1 MLDGFVRV
9 AAVTPEVRVADCA
22 FNADRIDEAARA
34 AADKGAKII
43 VFPELSITGYTCGDL
58 FLQDSLLDAAKRSL
72 IRLVSASSGIDAV
85 IIVGL
90 PLVSGGKL
98 FNAAAVYSDGELL
111 GIVPKTHIPNYGEFY
126 ELRHFTPANTK
137 TGYVSITLPDSGDDE
152 DDEGGAGADMDRPNK
167 PYTINVADFLRGGGF
182 LPGEDDEDD
191 DEDDE
196 FEIDFDGEDDYE
208 DIPFGTNL
216 LFRCAD
222 LPELTFAVEI
232 CEDLWAPDPP
242 SVRHAMAGA
251 LIIANLSA
259 GNETIGKASYR
270 RLLTGSQSGRLVC
283 GYIYAN
289 AGFGES
295 STDMV
300 FSGHS
305 LISENGVLLAEAK
318 PFAKASDRAQ
328 IVISDI
334 DLKGLGR
341 DRRYLTSYNQEV
353 RTDKEWSDYEEIL
366 FSIEIDDDEPEYEPG
381 GKVIPFAAG
390 RRAVHEQGQ
399 ESELGLTAKQTLYR
413 YVAPHPF
420 IPSDLTKRA
429 ELCEEIL
436 NMQSSGLARRI
447 IHTGAQSAVIGI
459 SGGLDST
466 LALIVA
472 VRAMRIVGLEPQQVI
487 AVTMPSFGTS
497 EQTLGNAHKLCGA
510 LGVPLREI
518 DITASVQEHLKA
530 IDHEL
535 TEHDVVF
542 ENAQARI
549 RTLVLMDLA
558 NKTRGLVV
566 GTGDLSELALG
577 WATFNG
583 DHMSMY
589 GVNAGVPKSLVRHI
603 IKYAADNADHD
614 ASDNNAP
621 ESLSSVLLDI
631 IGTPV
636 SPELLPPDEDGIS
649 QKTEEIIGPYEL
661 HDFFL
666 YHMIRWGR
674 RPSLIFELAKIA
686 FDGSKSG
693 GNPGDDAASE
703 SASTSYHGKGAYTED
718 EILHWLRLFYQ
729 RFFRSQFKRSTLPD
743 GPKIGSVSLSPR
755 GDWRMPSDAEV
766 SEWLKDI
773 EK

>member
-9 AAVTPEVRVADCA
+9 AAVTPEVRVADCS
-22 FNADRIDEAARA
+22 FNAARIGEAARA

-43 VFPELSITGYTCGDL
+43 VFPELSVTGYTCGDL
-58 FLQDSLLDAAKRSL
+58 FLQDTLLDAAKRSL
-72 IRLVSASSGIDAV
+72 LSLVSSSEGIDAV

-90 PLVSGGKL
+90 PLAYGGKL
-98 FNAAAVYSDGELL
+98 YNVAAVYSNGELL
-111 GIVPKTHIPNYGEFY
+111 GFVPKTHIPNYGEFY
-126 ELRHFTPANTK
+126 ELRHFTPAGSEN
-137 TGYVSITLPDSGDDE
+137 GYVSVSIPEPDDDDE
-152 DDEGGAGADMDRPNK
+152 DKDDVESVFGGAGGQGK
-167 PYTINVADFLRGGGF
+167 PYMLNVADFLRTGRF
-182 LPGEDDEDD
+182 PGEDDEE
-191 DEDDE
+191 DEDGIDIEFGVDE
-196 FEIDFDGEDDYE
+196 EDFD

-216 LFRCAD
+216 LFRCEEM
-222 LPELTFAVEI
+222 PGFTFAVEI

-242 SVRHAMAGA
+242 SVRHAMSGA
-251 LIIANLSA
+251 LVIANLSA

-318 PFAKASDRAQ
+318 PFAQTSDRAQ
-328 IVISDI
+328 IVIADI
-334 DLKGLGR
+334 DIKGLQH
-341 DRRYLTSYNQEV
+341 DRRYLTSYKQNAA
-353 RTDKEWSDYEEIL
+353 L
-366 FSIEIDDDEPEYEPG
+366 EPEYEEIIFSVDFDDEEPEYELG
-381 GKVIPFAAG
+381 GKVIPFG
-390 RRAVHEQGQ
+390 RRNTET
-399 ESELGLTAKQTLYR
+399 EPKQALYR

-420 IPSDLTKRA
+420 VPTDPAKRA

-447 IHTGAQSAVIGI
+447 LHTGAESAVIGI

-466 LALIVA
+466 LALIVSA
-472 VRAMRIVGLEPQQVI
+472 RAMRMTGRPAEAIT
-487 AVTMPSFGTS
+487 AVTMPSFGTTD
-497 EQTLGNAHKLCGA
+497 QTRGNAHKLCKA

-518 DITASVQEHLKA
+518 DITASVTEHLKA
-530 IDHEL
+530 IDHDL

-589 GVNAGVPKSLVRHI
+589 GVNAGVPKTLVRHI
-603 IKYAADNADHD
+603 IKYAAESAEGDTADD
-614 ASDNNAP
+614 
-621 ESLSSVLLDI
+621 LSGVLLDI
-631 IGTPV
+631 IDTPV
-636 SPELLPPDEDGIS
+636 SPELLPPDDDGIS

-666 YHMIRWGR
+666 YHMLRWGR
-674 RPSLIFELAKIA
+674 RPRLILDLAGIA
-686 FDGSKSG
+686 FGAPDGKALIKG
-693 GNPGDDAASE
+693 PANADTD
-703 SASTSYHGKGAYTED
+703 TSYHGKGTYTED
-718 EILHWLRLFYQ
+718 EILHWLKLFYQ

-743 GPKIGSVSLSPR
+743 GPKIGSVTLSPR
-755 GDWRMPSDAEV
+755 GDWRMTSDAEV
-766 SEWLKDI
+766 SEWLRDLD
-773 EK
+773 